1 MNQMSSLPP
10 HVVAELRGAPGA
22 GGFGPGGPT
31 GPGLPTM
38 PTWQAPPETPEIVEM
53 WRAVMQRK
61 WSVLALG
68 LLSGGIAAFV
78 ITQMRPV
85 YQSSA
90 TVLLEAS
97 PAKVLSQIEDV
108 YSGVANNREH
118 FQTQAEVMKSRDV
131 AQRVIDRLKLSE
143 HPEFD
148 PRQQTPPAWH
158 AWLQQYAPAV
168 ADTVLES
175 SVQPD
180 AAAAQQAVMRA
191 YAGRLSVE
199 PVRLSQLVRVR
210 FEAHDPALAAAVANA
225 VGEAYI
231 QQDRENRM
239 ALTSGAGSWIR
250 DRMAELKKKL
260 DASERALQ
268 AYRDKEGLLDS
279 KSTVLGGTGRQMD
292 ELTNRLVEAGVRRS
306 MAEEA
311 FKLIKAGEATQFESV
326 PAVVRAPSVQNA
338 KAIENELAKKLAEVS
353 QRYGPDHPRH
363 VAAASELAS
372 ARSNTQREIRTI
384 VESVIKE
391 YQAAV
396 ATEKSI
402 EGQLNQSKG
411 TIQTLNRKEIQL
423 NALEREAATN
433 RQLYETFLTRYGET
447 TATRDA
453 QTANA
458 RIVDRAVPAINPVR
472 PKKQRVVGM
481 ALVGGLLAGVL
492 GAIFLSRLNNT
503 VKTTADVESKLKQ
516 PFLAA
521 LPVIGLLQRKHAAR
535 MVLEHPGDLFAEGV
549 RTASTGVMLSALDSP
564 RKVIAVTSSVPG
576 EGKST
581 FSVNWALNLA
591 KSKRTL
597 LIEGDLRRPSIVK
610 ALALKGGEAGL
621 SDVVAGEVALEAAL
635 HSVEGSPLQVLAAG
649 KSPPDPLDLLASR
662 RFADLLDELRQQY
675 DVIVVDCPP
684 VQLVSDALVV
694 GRQTNGFIYLVKAD
708 DTPVAMAKTGLKRIS
723 ETGTKVV
730 GVVLNQHDYKKA
742 ERYYG
747 ESYGYGKYSYKKY
760 GYSKA

>member
-10 HVVAELRGAPGA
+10 QVVADLRGAPVA
-22 GGFGPGGPT
+22 GGIGPMGPGGPV
-31 GPGLPTM
+31 PPM
-38 PTWQAPPETPEIVEM
+38 PAWQAPAETPEIVEL

-61 WSVLALG
+61 WGVLALG
-68 LLSGGIAAFV
+68 LLCGGIAAFV
-78 ITQMRPV
+78 VTQMRPV

-90 TVLLEAS
+90 TVLLEAA
-97 PAKVLSQIEDV
+97 PTKMVSQIEDV

-131 AQRVIDRLKLSE
+131 AQRVIDRLNLTQ

-148 PRQQTPPAWH
+148 PRQQKPPAWQL
-158 AWLQQYAPAV
+158 WLQDNLPALADAAFDPAV
-168 ADTVLES
+168 P
-175 SVQPD
+175 PD
-180 AAAAQQAVMRA
+180 SAAVRQAVLRA
-191 YAGRLSVE
+191 YASRLSVE

-210 FEAHDPALAAAVANA
+210 FEAHDPGLAAAVANA

-239 ALTSGAGSWIR
+239 AVTSGAGSWIR

-292 ELTNRLVEAGVRRS
+292 ELTHRLVEAGVRRS
-306 MAEEA
+306 MAEESY
-311 FKLIKAGEATQFESV
+311 KQIKAGEATQFESV
-326 PAVVRAPSVQNA
+326 PAVVRAPSVQSA
-338 KAIENELAKKLAEVS
+338 KAIENELNKKLAEVS

-372 ARSNTQREIRTI
+372 ARANTQREIRTI

-396 ATEKSI
+396 ATEKNI
-402 EGQLNQSKG
+402 EGQLQQSKG
-411 TIQTLNRKEIQL
+411 TIQNLNRKEIQL
-423 NALEREAATN
+423 SALEREAATN

-458 RIVDRAVPAINPVR
+458 RVVDRAVPAIVPIR
-472 PKKQRVVGM
+472 PKKQQVVGV
-481 ALVGGLLAGVL
+481 ALAGGLLAGML

-503 VKTTADVESKLKQ
+503 VKTTGDVESKLKQ

-521 LPVIGLLQRKHAAR
+521 LPIIGMLQRKHASR

-549 RTASTGVMLSALDSP
+549 RTASTGVMLSALDSAE
-564 RKVIAVTSSVPG
+564 KVVAVTSSVPG

-581 FSVNWALNLA
+581 FATNWALQTA

-597 LIEGDLRRPSIVK
+597 LIEADLRRPSIGK
-610 ALALKGGEAGL
+610 ALQLKVDAAGL
-621 SDVVAGEVALEAAL
+621 SDVVAGEALLEDAVQR
-635 HSVEGSPLQVLAAG
+635 VEGSPLQVLAAG
-649 KSPPDPLDLLASR
+649 KAPPDPLDLLASR
-662 RFADLLDELRQQY
+662 RFADLLADLREQY
-675 DVIVVDCPP
+675 EVIVIDCAP

-694 GRQTNGFIYLVKAD
+694 GRLANGLVYVVKAD
-708 DTPVAMAKTGLKRIS
+708 DTPVPMAKTGLKRIVDA
-723 ETGTKVV
+723 GCKVI

-747 ESYGYGKYSYKKY
+747 ESYGYGRYSYQKR
-760 GYSKA
+760 GY

>member
-1 MNQMSSLPP
+1 MNQMSNLPP
-10 HVVAELRGAPGA
+10 QAIADLRGAPAG
-22 GGFGPGGPT
+22 GGFGPSGPN
-31 GPGLPTM
+31 GPVNSAM
-38 PTWQAPPETPEIVEM
+38 PAWQAPAETPEIVEL
-53 WRAVMQRK
+53 WRAVRQRM
-61 WSVLALG
+61 WGVLALG
-68 LLSGGIAAFV
+68 LLCAGIAAFV
-78 ITQMRPV
+78 VTQMRPV

-90 TVLLEAS
+90 TVLIESA
-97 PAKVLSQIEDV
+97 PTKVVSQIEDV

-118 FQTQAEVMKSRDV
+118 FQTQAEVMKSRDI
-131 AQRVIDRLKLSE
+131 AQRVIDRLKLAE

-148 PRQQTPPAWH
+148 PRQQTPPVWRT
-158 AWLQQYAPAV
+158 WLQTNLPAV
-168 ADTVLES
+168 SEGLFDPAVPTDS
-175 SVQPD
+175 ASVR
-180 AAAAQQAVMRA
+180 QAVLRE
-191 YAGRLSVE
+191 YGTRLSVE

-210 FEAHDPALAAAVANA
+210 FEAQDPALAAAAANA

-239 ALTSGAGSWIR
+239 ALTSGAGTWIR
-250 DRMAELKKKL
+250 DRLAELKKKL
-260 DASERALQ
+260 DVSEGSLQ
-268 AYRDKEGLLDS
+268 AYRDREGLLDS

-311 FKLIKAGEATQFESV
+311 FKQIKAGEATQYESV

-338 KAIENELAKKLAEVS
+338 KAIENELGKKLAEVS

-372 ARSNTQREIRTI
+372 ARANTQRETRTI

-402 EGQLNQSKG
+402 EGQLQQSKG

-423 NALEREAATN
+423 SALEREAATN

-458 RIVDRAVPAINPVR
+458 RVVDRASPAINPVR
-472 PKKQRVVGM
+472 PKKAQVVGV
-481 ALVGGLLAGVL
+481 ALAGGILAGVL
-492 GAIFLSRLNNT
+492 GAIFLSRLKNT
-503 VKTTADVESKLKQ
+503 VKTTGDVESKLQQ

-521 LPVIGLLQRKHAAR
+521 LPLIGLLQRKHAAR

-564 RKVIAVTSSVPG
+564 QKVVAVTSSVPG

-581 FSVNWALNLA
+581 FAVNWALNLA

-597 LIEGDLRRPSIVK
+597 LIEADLRRPSVAK
-610 ALALKGGEAGL
+610 SLSLKGVETGL
-621 SDVVAGEVALEAAL
+621 SDVVAGEVTLEAAL
-635 HSVEGSPLQVLAAG
+635 QTVEGSPLQVLTAG
-649 KSPPDPLDLLASR
+649 KAPPDPLDLLASL
-662 RFADLLDELRQQY
+662 RFANLVADLRLQY
-675 DVIVVDCPP
+675 DVIVIDCPP

-694 GRQTNGFIYLVKAD
+694 GRLTNGLIYLVKAD
-708 DTPVAMAKTGLKRIS
+708 DTPLAMAKTGLKRVVS
-723 ETGTKVV
+723 SGTKVI
-730 GVVLNQHDYKKA
+730 GVVLNQHDFKKA

-760 GYSKA
+760 GYSKV

>member
-1 MNQMSSLPP
+1 
-10 HVVAELRGAPGA
+10 
-22 GGFGPGGPT
+22 
-31 GPGLPTM
+31 
-38 PTWQAPPETPEIVEM
+38 M
-53 WRAVMQRK
+53 WG
-61 WSVLALG
+61 VLALG
-68 LLSGGIAAFV
+68 LLCAGIAAFV
-78 ITQMRPV
+78 VTQQRPV

-90 TVLLEAS
+90 TVLIEAA
-97 PAKVLSQIEDV
+97 PTKMVSQIEDV

-131 AQRVIDRLKLSE
+131 AQRVIERLKLTE
-143 HPEFD
+143 HPELD
-148 PRQQTPPAWH
+148 PRQQEAPAWRT
-158 AWLQQYAPAV
+158 WLQSSFPTV
-168 ADTVLES
+168 ADAIFDPITRPEPSAVLP
-175 SVQPD
+175 SVI
-180 AAAAQQAVMRA
+180 RA
-191 YAGRLSVE
+191 YASRLTVE

-210 FEAHDPALAAAVANA
+210 FEANDPALAAAVANA

-239 ALTSGAGSWIR
+239 AVTTGAGSWIR
-250 DRMAELKKKL
+250 DRLSELKKKL
-260 DASERALQ
+260 DASEASLQ
-268 AYRDKEGLLDS
+268 AYRDREGLLDS

-306 MAEEA
+306 MADEA
-311 FKLIKAGEATQFESV
+311 YKQIKAGEATQFESV

-372 ARSNTQREIRTI
+372 ARANTQRETRTI

-402 EGQLNQSKG
+402 EGQLTQSKG

-423 NALEREAATN
+423 SALEREAATN

-458 RIVDRAVPAINPVR
+458 RVVDRAVPAINPVR
-472 PKKQRVVGM
+472 PNKRQAVSM
-481 ALVGGLLAGVL
+481 ALGGGLLAGVL
-492 GAIFLSRLNNT
+492 GAILISRLNNT
-503 VKTTADVESKLKQ
+503 VKTTADVENKLNQ

-521 LPVIGLLQRKHAAR
+521 LPVIGLLKRKHAAR

-564 RKVIAVTSSVPG
+564 QKVVAITSSVPG

-581 FSVNWALNLA
+581 FSVNWALNVA
-591 KSKRTL
+591 KSKKTL
-597 LIEGDLRRPSIVK
+597 LIEADLRRPSVAN
-610 ALALKGGEAGL
+610 ALALEGGEAGL
-621 SDVVAGEVALEAAL
+621 SDVLAGEVALEEAL
-635 HSVEGSPLQVLAAG
+635 HSVEGSQLRVLAAG
-649 KSPPDPLDLLASR
+649 KAPPDPIDLLASR
-662 RFADLLDELRQQY
+662 RFSELLDGLRQQY
-675 DVIVVDCPP
+675 DLIVIDCPP

-694 GRQTNGFIYLVKAD
+694 GRQTNGLIYLVKAD
-708 DTPVAMAKTGLKRIS
+708 DTPVSMAKTGLKRVMESGI
-723 ETGTKVV
+723 KVI
-730 GVVLNQHDYKKA
+730 GVVLNQHDFKKA

-747 ESYGYGKYSYKKY
+747 ESYGAGKYSNKRY